1 MKNLIRHILKESTEE
16 KFINTIL
23 NKIKS
28 GVIKAPYFKNLKKFA
43 ADDKEIEMIFKKLFG
58 EGIRVV
64 TNTLTFVNNIYN
76 RDYGIFNNEGNQVY
90 FENSIGF
97 WNIWEYDERGN
108 LVYEGNSYGWWEKKE
123 YDEVDNLIYKENS
136 RDGALIDKR

>member
-16 KFINTIL
+16 KFINTMVD
-23 NKIKS
+23 KIKS

-64 TNTLTFVNNIYN
+64 NDTYN
-76 RDYGIFNNEGNQVY
+76 HSYGIFNNEGNQVY

-108 LVYEGNSYGWWEKKE
+108 LVYEGNSYGWWGKKE
-123 YDEVDNLIYKENS
+123 YDEVNNLIYKENS
-136 RDGALIDKR
+136 RDGVLIDKR